1 MVRVMLTSTYSRW
14 MIVLVL
20 ILVSATAQMV
30 SADSI
35 ADHVVISEVM
45 IDGVGGKEFV
55 ELYNPTNSEVSLK
68 DWEWCYYSSSANWS
82 SPTNHKTFPSDAFI
96 ASHCFYL
103 IVTQSGDDVGIIED
117 WNLGYANHHLS
128 NDKGSVAIF
137 PDATYSESNRVDAV
151 AWGSVGYV
159 KESTEA
165 SVTSSGESLQ
175 RKVNDTINKNAIYGP
190 AWDSDDNSA
199 DFFIQD
205 SPNPTNST
213 TSSADPMPPVPELP
227 TLTLFSVG
235 LLIIAG
241 CAYMGRRAE

>member
-1 MVRVMLTSTYSRW
+1 MSTHNRW
-14 MIVLVL
+14 MMIILVLVL
-20 ILVSATAQMV
+20 VSAAAVQMV

-45 IDGVGGKEFV
+45 INGVGGEEFV

-68 DWEWCYYSSSANWS
+68 DWEWCYYSSSASWS

-103 IVTQSGDDVGIIED
+103 IVTKSGDDVGISED
-117 WNLGYANHHLS
+117 WNLGYTATRLS

-137 PDATYSESNRVDAV
+137 PDGTYSEGNRVDAV
-151 AWGSVGYV
+151 AWGSVEHV
-159 KESTEA
+159 KEGTEA
-165 SVTSSGESLQ
+165 IVPGSGESLQ
-175 RKVNDTINKNAIYGP
+175 RKVNDTINENAIYGP
-190 AWDSDDNSA
+190 AWDSDNNSA

-213 TSSADPMPPVPELP
+213 TSSANPVPPVPELP
-227 TLTLFSVG
+227 TLILFSAG
-235 LLIIAG
+235 LLILAG
-241 CAYMGRRAE
+241 YAYMTRRNR

>member
-1 MVRVMLTSTYSRW
+1 MPRIMSTSTHNRW

-20 ILVSATAQMV
+20 VLVSAMAQMV

-45 IDGVGGKEFV
+45 INGVGGEEFV

-68 DWEWCYYSSSANWS
+68 DWEWCYYSSSASWS

-103 IVTQSGDDVGIIED
+103 IVTKSGDDVGIIED
-117 WNLGYANHHLS
+117 WNLWYGGHRLS

-159 KESTEA
+159 KEGTEA

-175 RKVNDTINKNAIYGP
+175 RKVNDTINENAIYGP

-213 TSSADPMPPVPELP
+213 ISSANPIPPIPELP
-227 TLTLFSVG
+227 TIILVSAG
-235 LLIIAG
+235 LLILAG
-241 CAYMGRRAE
+241 YVYRGKRNK